1 MNKIKMT
8 NAEATEILNNIWDYA
23 TANDD
28 ETADTLE
35 TAIDTAN
42 IALDALEKI
51 KAIVNEAESFTV
63 SANNPNQVDY
73 YPNTADKFRRIWKAI
88 FEAERKT
95 FSEAKNKKHTRFEC
109 YISEGYDNTSYCDE
123 WGVATLW
130 INDNQGVEY
139 NLCIDGELNSSAIYK
154 MEYNERCEEWT
165 TDYSI
170 FEHYEVDFSNAN
182 WKNELKKAMYEAAKK
197 FFG

>member
-1 MNKIKMT
+1 MNKVKMT

-35 TAIDTAN
+35 AAIDVAN
-42 IALDALEKI
+42 IALETIEKI
-51 KAIVNEAESFTV
+51 KTIIRKEEHYSV
-63 SANNPNQVDY
+63 STNHPNQTDY
-73 YPNTADKFRRIWKAI
+73 DIVAADKFKRIWKAVV
-88 FEAERKT
+88 EGEGM
-95 FSEAKNKKHTRFEC
+95 KHTRFEC
-109 YISEGYDNTSYCDE
+109 CISEGYDDTSYCDE
-123 WGVATLW
+123 WGAATLW
-130 INDNQGVEY
+130 LNDNQGVEY

-154 MEYNERCEEWT
+154 MEYDERCEEWT
-165 TDYSI
+165 TDYNA

-182 WKNELKKAMYEAAKK
+182 WRKELEKAMHEAAKK